1 MISLRSRLLK
11 IPIHIILIIYS
22 IISIF
27 PFYYIIITAFKTKE
41 EIYSNIY
48 APPSD
53 WTFANIITL
62 YKEYGFAR
70 STLNSILVT
79 AISILITLIIS
90 ILAAYAYSKMHFKGK
105 RFLLSLTVALTG
117 VPIMI
122 VIIPIYVLMS
132 RIGMLDSYIGISFIY
147 ATFMLPFSI
156 FLLTSFFRSI
166 PEDLLNAAS
175 IDGCNRF
182 QLLSKIILPL
192 SKPVLTTLIIV
203 NALWVWNDMLIA
215 LMFLRKDEMLTVT
228 VALNNIGGRYAN
240 NPVLIQAGAL
250 LVAIPMILVFL
261 LGQKYFVK
269 GLLAGALKE

>member
-1 MISLRSRLLK
+1 MFSLRARLSK
-11 IPIHIILIIYS
+11 IPIHIVLIIYS

-41 EIYSNIY
+41 EIYSNVY
-48 APPSD
+48 APPAK
-53 WTFANIITL
+53 WTFANVITL
-62 YKEYGFAR
+62 YRDYGFLR
-70 STLNSILVT
+70 STLNSVLIT
-79 AISILITLIIS
+79 ALSILITLVIA
-90 ILAAYAYSKMHFKGK
+90 ILAAYAYSRMRFKGK

-122 VIIPIYVLMS
+122 VIIPVYVFMS
-132 RIGMLDSYIGISFIY
+132 RINMLDSYIGISFIY

-156 FLLTSFFRSI
+156 FLLASFFKSI

-182 QLLSKIILPL
+182 QLLSKMILPL
-192 SKPVLTTLIIV
+192 SKPVITTLIVV
-203 NALWVWNDMLIA
+203 NSLWVWNDLLIA
-215 LMFLRKDEMLTVT
+215 LMFLRKNEMLTVT
-228 VALNNIGGRYAN
+228 VALNNIGGRFAN

-250 LVAIPMILVFL
+250 FVAIPMILIFL
-261 LGQKYFVK
+261 FGQKYFVK

>member
-1 MISLRSRLLK
+1 LISLRSRLLK